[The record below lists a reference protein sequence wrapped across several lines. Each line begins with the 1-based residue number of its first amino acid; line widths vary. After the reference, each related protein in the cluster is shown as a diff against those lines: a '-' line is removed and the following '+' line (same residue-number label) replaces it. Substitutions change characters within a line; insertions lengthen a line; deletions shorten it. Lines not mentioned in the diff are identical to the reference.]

1 MVAINEILLP
11 ECTGGECGGD
21 NEICTDSRVHHRNAE
36 NRAPVTRN
44 HRSAPIL
51 GRWLTRDPIG
61 YQGGIN
67 LYGYVNSSPV
77 GNVDAEGLEAPI
89 NARPLGSGVS
99 GSSIKLSLQAREY
112 DPTCTYGPVVARL
125 KMHLRFEY
133 NPGGKVPTVTT
144 DSGKITTV
152 GGWGGVKSGSSPTVS
167 PIPATID
174 GYVGVVVKWRPVVT
188 RDSSGLVVWTSA
200 IGWGILGAAVA
211 FPFSPVGALVAG
223 GAGGVAGYVD
233 GELSSPSY
241 TVRVSGEWFVWQSD
255 HSCKVHI
262 VSLNGQVDA
271 SATSPLPA
279 ESVVVESAR

>member
-11 ECTGGECGGD
+11 ECTGEECGGD
-21 NEICTDSRVHHRNAE
+21 NNICTDSRVHHRNAE

-144 DSGKITTV
+144 DSRDNRRSRWRRREMAARRHERFV
-152 GGWGGVKSGSSPTVS
+152 GAGRLDLGDWLGHPRCGGRLSVFASRGVSCWRRWGGGR
-167 PIPATID
+167 I
-174 GYVGVVVKWRPVVT
+174 R
-188 RDSSGLVVWTSA
+188 
-200 IGWGILGAAVA
+200 
-211 FPFSPVGALVAG
+211 
-223 GAGGVAGYVD
+223 
-233 GELSSPSY
+233 
-241 TVRVSGEWFVWQSD
+241 
-255 HSCKVHI
+255 
-262 VSLNGQVDA
+262 
-271 SATSPLPA
+271 
-279 ESVVVESAR
+279 